1 MHVQQ
6 IYSSEEIVRTISVP
20 LLLQTISAGFPS
32 PAEDWIDKRLDL
44 NEFLVRRPSSTFF
57 VRVEG
62 DSMTG
67 AGIINGDLL
76 VVDRAVEPKHRDV
89 VLVIV
94 DGDFT
99 VKRWICQGDRRLLQP
114 ENENYPVLDLSLH
127 SDWQV
132 WGVVLFAVHSLRER
146 GT

>member
-1 MHVQQ
+1 MQVQQ

-20 LLLQTISAGFPS
+20 LLLHTISAGFPS
-32 PAEDWIDKRLDL
+32 PAEDWIDKKLDL
-44 NEFLVRRPSSTFF
+44 NELMVQRPTSTFF
-57 VRVEG
+57 VRVKG
-62 DSMTG
+62 DSMRG
-67 AGIINGDLL
+67 AGIIDGDLL

-94 DGDFT
+94 EGEFT
-99 VKRWICQGDRRLLQP
+99 VKRWICQGQKRLLQP
-114 ENENYPVLDLSLH
+114 ENTNYPVLDLSLH

-146 GT
+146 GS